1 MLFWLLLLF
10 RAKIILEINKLIS
23 ADIFHAKNHCKRPL
37 TTLFDYFM
45 HYTMLFIAGFLL
57 SLFHLII
64 YMGVQTPTSFRARK
78 FCRL

>member
-1 MLFWLLLLF
+1 
-10 RAKIILEINKLIS
+10 
-23 ADIFHAKNHCKRPL
+23 
-37 TTLFDYFM
+37 M

-78 FCRL
+78 FCRLLFLSFSHVSPERNSGKSNEAFTTPKDTFKMETETVYPKNLS

>member
-10 RAKIILEINKLIS
+10 RAKIILEINKLTS
-23 ADIFHAKNHCKRPL
+23 ANIFHAKNHCKRPFTTIVL
-37 TTLFDYFM
+37 TILCITPCYLF
-45 HYTMLFIAGFLL
+45 

-64 YMGVQTPTSFRARK
+64 YMGVQTPTSFRERK